1 MFFLIQFLILVVL
14 FSTQTTFL
22 ENFSIVGITPDLA
35 LIFVVYC
42 GIHFKGIRGIGMGF
56 TVGLVQ
62 DCLSG
67 GLLGVNTLS
76 KSLISFF
83 FSTLKDKIMVEG
95 MFPIVLFTLAASLL
109 DGIVFY
115 FVLTTLFKGEVP
127 GSFLFSSLPIYAIY
141 NGCVGP
147 VLFYFLELNRKWV
160 VNKFSNPYLRQS

>member
-1 MFFLIQFLILVVL
+1 MFVLTQFLILVVL
-14 FSTQTTFL
+14 FSAQTTFL
-22 ENFSIVGITPDLA
+22 EKFSIVGITPDLV

-95 MFPIVLFTLAASLL
+95 LLPIFLFIITASLL
-109 DGIVFY
+109 DGVIFY
-115 FVLTTLFKGEVP
+115 LVLVTLFKGEVS
-127 GSFLFSSLPIYAIY
+127 GGFLFSSLPIYAIY

-147 VLFYFLELNRKWV
+147 VLFYFLDLNRKWIA
-160 VNKFSNPYLRQS
+160 NKFSNPYLRQS

>member
-14 FSTQTTFL
+14 FSAQTTFL
-22 ENFSIVGITPDLA
+22 EKFSIVGITPDLS

-42 GIHFKGIRGIGMGF
+42 GIHFKGNRGIGMGF

-95 MFPIVLFTLAASLL
+95 IFPIFLFIISASLL

-115 FVLTTLFKGEVP
+115 FALVTLFKGEVP
-127 GSFLFSSLPIYAIY
+127 GSFLFSSLPVYAIY

-147 VLFYFLELNRKWV
+147 LLFYFLDLNRKWV
-160 VNKFSNPYLRQS
+160 ISKFPNPYLRQS

>member
-1 MFFLIQFLILVVL
+1 MFFLIQFLIIVVL
-14 FSTQTTFL
+14 FSAQTTFL
-22 ENFSIVGITPDLA
+22 EHFSIAGVTPDLA

-42 GIHFKGIRGIGMGF
+42 GIHFKGSRGIAMGF

-95 MFPIVLFTLAASLL
+95 LLPIFLFIITASFL
-109 DGIVFY
+109 DGFIFY
-115 FVLTTLFKGEVP
+115 LVLVTLFKGEVP
-127 GSFLFSSLPIYAIY
+127 GSFLFSSLPMYAIY

-147 VLFYFLELNRKWV
+147 ILFYILDSNRKWV
-160 VNKFSNPYLRQS
+160 SRKFSNPYLRQS

>member
-1 MFFLIQFLILVVL
+1 
-14 FSTQTTFL
+14 
-22 ENFSIVGITPDLA
+22 
-35 LIFVVYC
+35 
-42 GIHFKGIRGIGMGF
+42 MGF

-95 MFPIVLFTLAASLL
+95 LLPIFLFIITASLL
-109 DGIVFY
+109 DGIIFY
-115 FVLTTLFKGEVP
+115 LVLVTLFKGEVP

-147 VLFYFLELNRKWV
+147 ILFYILDSNRKWV
-160 VNKFSNPYLRQS
+160 SRKFPNPYLRQS

>member
-1 MFFLIQFLILVVL
+1 MFFLIQFFILVVL

-22 ENFSIVGITPDLA
+22 GNFSIVGITPDLA

-42 GIHFKGIRGIGMGF
+42 SIHFKGSRGIGMGF
-56 TVGLVQ
+56 TVGLIQ

-76 KSLISFF
+76 KSLISFY
-83 FSTLKDKIMVEG
+83 FSTLKDKIIVEG
-95 MFPIVLFTLAASLL
+95 VFPIFLFIITASLL
-109 DGIVFY
+109 DGAIFY
-115 FVLTTLFKGEVP
+115 FVLITLFKGEVP

-147 VLFYFLELNRKWV
+147 VLFYFLDLNRKWV
-160 VNKFSNPYLRQS
+160 ADKFSNPYLRQS

>member
-1 MFFLIQFLILVVL
+1 MFFLTQFIILLVL
-14 FSTQTTFL
+14 FSAQTTFL
-22 ENFSIVGITPDLA
+22 VNFSIAGVTPDLV

-42 GIHFKGIRGIGMGF
+42 GIKFQGGRGIGMGF
-56 TVGLVQ
+56 AVGFVQ

-76 KSLISFF
+76 KSLIAFF

-95 MFPIVLFTLAASLL
+95 LLPIFLFIITASLL
-109 DGIVFY
+109 DGMIFY
-115 FVLTTLFKGEVP
+115 LVMVTLLKGEVP

-147 VLFYFLELNRKWV
+147 ILFYVLDLNRKWILR
-160 VNKFSNPYLRQS
+160 KFSNPYLR

>member
-1 MFFLIQFLILVVL
+1 MFVLTQFLILVVL
-14 FSTQTTFL
+14 FSAQTTFL
-22 ENFSIVGITPDLA
+22 EKFSIVGITPDLA

-95 MFPIVLFTLAASLL
+95 MFPIVLFTIAASLL
-109 DGIVFY
+109 DGIIFY

-160 VNKFSNPYLRQS
+160 VNKFSNPYLRKS